1 MEDFMNVM
9 DLLDIANLID
19 GVNGN
24 REPVRR
30 RDRLDLFSL
39 PDREFRA
46 RYRFSKDG
54 VLRFFRA

>member
-1 MEDFMNVM
+1 MNVM